1 MGVLAERAPWS
12 AVTSMDERAIVILV
26 VVLVAVVAVV
36 ILVLVAVRL
45 GRVERLLA
53 NVPLRFSHHPRGGE
67 EKDPRGFYTTFDR
80 FEDEDA
86 DGAGAAPHAMPYP
99 PPGAPMQMRRQPA
112 YPPYAEGA
120 ADGAFA
126 YPRMMPFGFAG
137 CDAPRRPP
145 PAPGMTRAEVAAKKT
160 DAYLDR
166 GAEPAPPPRP
176 GAADPAEAAQAHYR
190 TRRGRAGRLTTEQ
203 RRAEIH
209 EENVRRKQAEYARDR
224 ERRQAA
230 RARQPDFQA
239 VPNQHGQP
247 IRLRKRRPPPL
258 PGAPPRRPPPALPL
272 PGAPKAAA
280 GAGEPN
286 GFRAPHGQLKKAVA
300 AAVERKREEASA
312 SEREAR
318 REPAGEPGGGE
329 GGSGWDLVDVEEI

>member
-12 AVTSMDERAIVILV
+12 AVASMDERAIVIIV

-53 NVPLRFSHHPRGGE
+53 NVRPRFSHHHPRGGE

-80 FEDEDA
+80 FDDDDDA
-86 DGAGAAPHAMPYP
+86 SGAGAAPHAMPYP
-99 PPGAPMQMRRQPA
+99 PPGAPMQMQRQPA

-120 ADGAFA
+120 AEGAFA
-126 YPRMMPFGFAG
+126 YPRMMPFGFVG
-137 CDAPRRPP
+137 CDAARRPP

-176 GAADPAEAAQAHYR
+176 EAADPAEAAQAHYR

-209 EENVRRKQAEYARDR
+209 EETVRRKQAEYARER
-224 ERRQAA
+224 ERRQGA

-239 VPNQHGQP
+239 VPNHHGQP

-258 PGAPPRRPPPALPL
+258 PGAPPRRPPPPLPL
-272 PGAPKAAA
+272 PGAPKAA
-280 GAGEPN
+280 GEAN
-286 GFRAPHGQLKKAVA
+286 GFRAPHGQLRKAVA

-312 SEREAR
+312 TGREAGR
-318 REPAGEPGGGE
+318 DEGGGSAGE
-329 GGSGWDLVDVEEI
+329 GGEDDGGLVDVEEI